1 MMHFEFELA
10 QHGIILLT
18 LILGAVF
25 WLTIIT
31 IIAVVLVA
39 DRTISELI
47 DNAKAEAR
55 EEATLDE
62 DT

>member
-10 QHGIILLT
+10 QNGLLLLT
-18 LILGAVF
+18 LVLGVVF
-25 WLTIIT
+25 WLAVIT
-31 IIAVVLVA
+31 IIALVLVA
-39 DRTISELI
+39 DRVIGELI